1 MAQPTRAVG
10 IALLL
15 AAGPALGVFTPSEEV
30 LAQDGSGTVQAFLEE
45 TRDRGFPGGCV
56 ATKHDEHDA
65 RVDARAGRRWLRERA
80 TA

>member
-1 MAQPTRAVG
+1 MPRRCFEQVGVLKAV
-10 IALLL
+10 LLTF
-15 AAGPALGVFTPSEEV
+15 GVDAPSEEV
-30 LAQDGSGTVQAFLEE
+30 LAQDGNGTVQAFLEE

-56 ATKHDEHDA
+56 AAKHDEHDA